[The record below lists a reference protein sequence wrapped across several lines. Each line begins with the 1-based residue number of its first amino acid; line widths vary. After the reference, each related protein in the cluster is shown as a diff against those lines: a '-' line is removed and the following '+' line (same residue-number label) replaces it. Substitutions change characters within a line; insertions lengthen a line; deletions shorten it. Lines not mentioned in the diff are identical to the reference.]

1 MASPECEN
9 RSSSPLHDYPIW
21 RPSITDN
28 PFLAGSLDEQPPPNT
43 TDAGS
48 LDSLLLPMSYTR
60 SSTIDGG
67 GAMMYRTSPAWNIGP
82 GLFPLPPSPMRFSAS
97 MAQHVT
103 APGQTSALPPP
114 LPPFS
119 HLDAAETLTGL
130 AQKALPLDSSIV
142 HSASSSVHDTPLDAM
157 AMAGPSSNIRDT
169 SRPNPPT
176 LRLSIKPPIRTSSGG
191 SGTTPPLSAA
201 PTMSQSQSQ
210 SPSPKSP
217 TSALRFDPLSSL
229 MPRLPPILQ
238 VEKTVVTTTATQ
250 YASAQRRRNDAIF
263 KCPVPGCGSTF
274 TRRFNLRGHLRSH
287 TEEKP
292 YICAWPDCAKGF
304 ARQHDCK
311 RHQALHTNQKNFL
324 CHPCQKSFSRMDALN
339 RHVRASTPCREK
351 SGTTL
356 SQPIKMEESDS
367 SKTAGGPS
375 EATVTGTRISSSSR
389 ASSEDSDAIGSPQ
402 PMDEMDLASPY

>member
-1 MASPECEN
+1 MPSPECEN

-28 PFLAGSLDEQPPPNT
+28 PFLTDSLVEQQPPIAP

-48 LDSLLLPMSYTR
+48 PDLLQQMSYTR
-60 SSTIDGG
+60 STTIDS
-67 GAMMYRTSPAWNIGP
+67 GAMMYRSPSWNVVA
-82 GLFPLPPSPMRFSAS
+82 FSPQTIRFATT
-97 MAQHVT
+97 MMPAAQ
-103 APGQTSALPPP
+103 GQTSALPP
-114 LPPFS
+114 LPFSEFS

-130 AQKALPLDSSIV
+130 AQKALPLDPSAV
-142 HSASSSVHDTPLDAM
+142 HSITPGATHGSPPPLDVM
-157 AMAGPSSNIRDT
+157 AMAGPSSNGGGS
-169 SRPNPPT
+169 SRPNAPS
-176 LRLSIKPPIRTSSGG
+176 LRLSIMSPVRTSSG

-201 PTMSQSQSQ
+201 PTVSQSQSQ
-210 SPSPKSP
+210 SPSPISP
-217 TSALRFDPLSSL
+217 TSALRFDSLSSL
-229 MPRLPPILQ
+229 IPRLPPILQ

-250 YASAQRRRNDAIF
+250 AASAQRRRNDAIF

-324 CHPCQKSFSRMDALN
+324 CHTCQKSFSRMDALN
-339 RHVRASTPCREK
+339 RHLRSSTPCREK
-351 SGTTL
+351 SGKAL
-356 SQPIKMEESDS
+356 SEPIKMEESDS
-367 SKTAGGPS
+367 GKTAGGPPES
-375 EATVTGTRISSSSR
+375 MDTRVSLSSRSSS
-389 ASSEDSDAIGSPQ
+389 EEYDAIGSPQ
-402 PMDEMDLASPY
+402 PMEEMDLASP